1 MTSMTQTQTRLH
13 DKLAPHPTLVRYYP
27 GPEQKRSFV
36 RRIFDESAGQY
47 DRVERMM
54 AFGTGSWYRRRALA
68 RAGLSTGMRCLD
80 VAVGTGLVAREA
92 VTLVGDPSLVI
103 GLDPS
108 PGMLAEAA
116 RSLPI
121 RLVVGRAEHLPFPD
135 GSFDFVSMGYA
146 LRHVSDVSVT
156 AREFFRVLRPGGTL
170 CLLEI
175 TRPSRR
181 LPLALVKCYMKGI
194 VPCLSRLAAG
204 SDRRADRQGDRQG
217 VLWEYYWDT
226 INACLPPAA
235 LRGAMAEAGFDDVR
249 RHVELG
255 IFSEY
260 TGRRA

>member
-1 MTSMTQTQTRLH
+1 MTQTLS
-13 DKLAPHPTLVRYYP
+13 KLAPHPTLERYYA
-27 GPEQKRSFV
+27 GPEHKRSFV
-36 RRIFDESAGQY
+36 RRLFDESAGQY

-68 RAGLSTGMRCLD
+68 RAGLSRGMKCLD

-92 VTLVGDPSLVI
+92 VTLAGDPSAVT

-116 RSLPI
+116 KAVPI
-121 RLVVGRAEHLPFPD
+121 RLVVGRAEQLPFPD

-146 LRHVSDVSVT
+146 LRHVSDVAVT
-156 AREFFRVLRPGGTL
+156 MRELFRVLRPGGRA

-194 VPCLSRLAAG
+194 VPNLSRLTAG
-204 SDRRADRQGDRQG
+204 GERQR
-217 VLWEYYWDT
+217 VLWEYYWET
-226 INACLPPAA
+226 INACVPPAE
-235 LRGAMAEAGFDDVR
+235 LRAAMTRAGFADVA

-260 TGRRA
+260 TGRRI

>member
-1 MTSMTQTQTRLH
+1 MTGTEEMNETEE
-13 DKLAPHPTLVRYYP
+13 KLAPHPTLERYYA
-27 GPEQKRSFV
+27 GPEHKRSFV
-36 RRIFDESAGQY
+36 RRIFDESAGEY

-54 AFGTGSWYRRRALA
+54 AFGTGSWYRRWALSRSGLA
-68 RAGLSTGMRCLD
+68 RGMKCLD

-92 VTLVGDPSLVI
+92 ATLVGDPSRVT

-116 RSLPI
+116 KSLPPAL
-121 RLVVGRAEHLPFPD
+121 RLVVGRAEHLPFAD
-135 GSFDFVSMGYA
+135 ASFDFVSMGYA
-146 LRHVSDVSVT
+146 LRHVSDVAVT
-156 AREFFRVLRPGGTL
+156 MREYFRVLRPGGTL

-175 TRPSRR
+175 TRPRRR

-194 VPCLSRLAAG
+194 VPCLSRLTAG
-204 SDRRADRQGDRQG
+204 GDRQR

-226 INACLPPAA
+226 INACVPPAA
-235 LRGAMAEAGFDDVR
+235 LLGVMREAGFADVR

-260 TGRRA
+260 TGRKP